1 MNKRQADYKK
11 LKLQSSSC
19 QAQVLL
25 SSSDPNSVKL
35 DKIPEYL
42 RDTVD
47 WFMGKTRRRD
57 RENAS
62 EESKLYL
69 QEPCLER
76 KVHEDDLL
84 SITEV
89 PSGLDANEWHALHTI
104 GFFEHINL
112 LYGTI
117 SEFCTLTTCPEMT
130 GPGPRVYM
138 WLDDRGKKSKLSAP
152 QYVDYVMTYVQK
164 VVNDETM
171 FPTKHGNE
179 FPNNFEV
186 VLKKVQK
193 LLFHVVAHIY
203 HSHFREIVLLG
214 LHAHLN
220 SIFAHIIEYNFFYHI
235 LDDKETEVLQDLV
248 HALKLAPDRSSV
260 NTTSGSEEITKEQS
274 TAEEAT
280 ANKSDDATKDSNE
293 DIVVDDG
300 ENNND
305 GDAFKENEKE
315 EAVTICDDSVDAV
328 EVLAQATSEE
338 STSHKSDENDK
349 SS

>member
-1 MNKRQADYKK
+1 MSRE
-11 LKLQSSSC
+11 
-19 QAQVLL
+19 L
-25 SSSDPNSVKL
+25 SGYWITVQFSLIIFEREGNHKGLKL

-47 WFMGKTRRRD
+47 WFMGKTRRKD
-57 RENAS
+57 RGENAS
-62 EESKLYL
+62 DESKLYL

-112 LYGTI
+112 LYGTV
-117 SEFCTLTTCPEMT
+117 SEFCNLTSCPEMV
-130 GPGPRVYM
+130 GPGPRTYM
-138 WLDDRGKKSKLSAP
+138 WVDDKGKKSKISAP

-164 VVNDETM
+164 VVNDETV

-179 FPNNFEV
+179 FPANFDV

-235 LDDKETEVLQDLV
+235 IEEKEIEVLQDLV
-248 HALKLAPDRSSV
+248 HALRLAPDKSSV
-260 NTTSGSEEITKEQS
+260 NISSCSEDTSKEEV
-274 TAEEAT
+274 
-280 ANKSDDATKDSNE
+280 ATKDFTE
-293 DIVVDDG
+293 EIIVEMKDETEEQG
-300 ENNND
+300 
-305 GDAFKENEKE
+305 
-315 EAVTICDDSVDAV
+315 EAVSEAVINCDESGTLSKEPTVGEPCEGSDS
-328 EVLAQATSEE
+328 ETNLT
-338 STSHKSDENDK
+338 KC
-349 SS
+349 

>member
-1 MNKRQADYKK
+1 
-11 LKLQSSSC
+11 
-19 QAQVLL
+19 
-25 SSSDPNSVKL
+25 
-35 DKIPEYL
+35 
-42 RDTVD
+42 
-47 WFMGKTRRRD
+47 MGKTRRRD

-112 LYGTI
+112 LYGTV
-117 SEFCTLTTCPEMT
+117 SEFCNLTSCPEMT
-130 GPGPRVYM
+130 GPGPRIYM
-138 WLDDRGKKSKLSAP
+138 WLDERGKKSKLSAP
-152 QYVDYVMTYVQK
+152 QYVDYVMTFVQK
-164 VVNDETM
+164 VVNDETV

-235 LDDKETEVLQDLV
+235 LDDKEIEVLQDLV
-248 HALKLAPDRSSV
+248 DALKLAPDRSSV
-260 NTTSGSEEITKEQS
+260 NTTSGSEETTKEQS
-274 TAEEAT
+274 TAEETTAT
-280 ANKSDDATKDSNE
+280 KSADATKETNE
-293 DIVVDDG
+293 EIVVDDG

-305 GDAFKENEKE
+305 GDGIKEKA
-315 EAVTICDDSVDAV
+315 EAVLNCDESVETV
-328 EVLAQATSEE
+328 EVLDPDE

>member
-1 MNKRQADYKK
+1 LREGKQKG
-11 LKLQSSSC
+11 L
-19 QAQVLL
+19 
-25 SSSDPNSVKL
+25 KL

-47 WFMGKTRRRD
+47 WFMGKTRRKD
-57 RENAS
+57 RGENAS
-62 EESKLYL
+62 ESKLYL

-112 LYGTI
+112 LYGTV
-117 SEFCTLTTCPEMT
+117 SEFCNLTSCPDMV
-130 GPGPRVYM
+130 GPGPRTYM
-138 WLDDRGKKSKLSAP
+138 WVDDKGKKSKISAP

-164 VVNDETM
+164 VVNDESV

-179 FPNNFEV
+179 FPANFDI

-235 LDDKETEVLQDLV
+235 IEEKEIEVLQDLV
-248 HALKLAPDRSSV
+248 HALRLAPDKSSV
-260 NTTSGSEEITKEQS
+260 NISSCSEDTSKEEV
-274 TAEEAT
+274 
-280 ANKSDDATKDSNE
+280 ATKDSTE
-293 DIVVDDG
+293 EIIVEMKDETEEQG
-300 ENNND
+300 
-305 GDAFKENEKE
+305 
-315 EAVTICDDSVDAV
+315 EAVSEAVINCD
-328 EVLAQATSEE
+328 ATLSSKEPTGGE
-338 STSHKSDENDK
+338 CCDGSDTETNLTK
-349 SS
+349 C

>member
-1 MNKRQADYKK
+1 MREGTQKG
-11 LKLQSSSC
+11 L
-19 QAQVLL
+19 
-25 SSSDPNSVKL
+25 KL

-47 WFMGKTRRRD
+47 WFMGKTRRKD
-57 RENAS
+57 RGENAS
-62 EESKLYL
+62 ESKLYL

-112 LYGTI
+112 LYGTV
-117 SEFCTLTTCPEMT
+117 SEFCNLTSCPDMV
-130 GPGPRVYM
+130 GPGPRTYM
-138 WLDDRGKKSKLSAP
+138 WVDDKGKKSKISAP

-164 VVNDETM
+164 VVNDETV

-179 FPNNFEV
+179 FPANFDI

-235 LDDKETEVLQDLV
+235 IEEKEIEVLQDLV
-248 HALKLAPDRSSV
+248 HALRLAPDKSSV
-260 NTTSGSEEITKEQS
+260 NISSCSEDTSKEEV
-274 TAEEAT
+274 
-280 ANKSDDATKDSNE
+280 ATKDSTE
-293 DIVVDDG
+293 EIIVEMKDETEEQG
-300 ENNND
+300 
-305 GDAFKENEKE
+305 
-315 EAVTICDDSVDAV
+315 EAVSEAVINCD
-328 EVLAQATSEE
+328 ATL
-338 STSHKSDENDK
+338 
-349 SS
+349 SSKEPTGGECCEGTEGTDTETNLTKC

>member
-1 MNKRQADYKK
+1 
-11 LKLQSSSC
+11 
-19 QAQVLL
+19 
-25 SSSDPNSVKL
+25 
-35 DKIPEYL
+35 
-42 RDTVD
+42 
-47 WFMGKTRRRD
+47 MGKTRRRD

-112 LYGTI
+112 LYGTV
-117 SEFCTLTTCPEMT
+117 SEFCNLTSCPEMT
-130 GPGPRVYM
+130 GPGPRIYM
-138 WLDDRGKKSKLSAP
+138 WLDERGKKSKLSAP
-152 QYVDYVMTYVQK
+152 QYVDYVMTFVQK
-164 VVNDETM
+164 VVNDETV

-235 LDDKETEVLQDLV
+235 LDDKEIEVLQDLV
-248 HALKLAPDRSSV
+248 DALKLAPDRSSV
-260 NTTSGSEEITKEQS
+260 NTTSGSEETTKEQS
-274 TAEEAT
+274 TAEETTAT
-280 ANKSDDATKDSNE
+280 KSADATKETNE
-293 DIVVDDG
+293 EIVVDDG

-305 GDAFKENEKE
+305 GDGIKEKE
-315 EAVTICDDSVDAV
+315 EAVLNCDESVETV
-328 EVLAQATSEE
+328 QVLDPDE
-338 STSHKSDENDK
+338 SSSHKSDENDK

>member
-1 MNKRQADYKK
+1 
-11 LKLQSSSC
+11 
-19 QAQVLL
+19 
-25 SSSDPNSVKL
+25 
-35 DKIPEYL
+35 
-42 RDTVD
+42 
-47 WFMGKTRRRD
+47 MGKARRKD

-76 KVHEDDLL
+76 KVQEDDLL
-84 SITEV
+84 CITEV

-112 LYGTI
+112 LYGTV
-117 SEFCTLTTCPEMT
+117 SEFCNLTSCPEMI

-164 VVNDETM
+164 TVNDETV
-171 FPTKHGNE
+171 FPTKHGND
-179 FPNNFEV
+179 FPANFET
-186 VLKKVQK
+186 VLKRVQK

-235 LDDKETEVLQDLV
+235 LEDKEVEVLQDLV
-248 HALKLAPDRSSV
+248 KALKLAPDKSSL
-260 NTTSGSEEITKEQS
+260 NTSSCSDDLTAKETSSAEEAKDPVAENTENSEKEISSTEEISRVEPSEEETKESEPAEKQPKESDKKEEDLKDQKKEDVEAVSKCDEDEGVVVEESGSEKGDR
-274 TAEEAT
+274 EER
-280 ANKSDDATKDSNE
+280 NDEDD
-293 DIVVDDG
+293 VVVVV
-300 ENNND
+300 
-305 GDAFKENEKE
+305 K
-315 EAVTICDDSVDAV
+315 
-328 EVLAQATSEE
+328 E
-338 STSHKSDENDK
+338 STPEPST
-349 SS
+349 

>member
-1 MNKRQADYKK
+1 
-11 LKLQSSSC
+11 
-19 QAQVLL
+19 
-25 SSSDPNSVKL
+25 
-35 DKIPEYL
+35 
-42 RDTVD
+42 
-47 WFMGKTRRRD
+47 MGKTRRRD

-112 LYGTI
+112 LYGTV
-117 SEFCTLTTCPEMT
+117 SEFCNLTSCPEMT
-130 GPGPRVYM
+130 GPGPRIYM
-138 WLDDRGKKSKLSAP
+138 WLDERGKKSKLSAP
-152 QYVDYVMTYVQK
+152 QYVDYVMTFVQK
-164 VVNDETM
+164 VVNDETV

-235 LDDKETEVLQDLV
+235 LDDKEIEVLQDLV
-248 HALKLAPDRSSV
+248 DALKLAPDRSSV
-260 NTTSGSEEITKEQS
+260 NTTSGSEETTKEQS
-274 TAEEAT
+274 TAEETTAT
-280 ANKSDDATKDSNE
+280 KSADATKETNE
-293 DIVVDDG
+293 EILVDDG

-305 GDAFKENEKE
+305 GDGLKEKA
-315 EAVTICDDSVDAV
+315 EAVLNCDESVETV
-328 EVLAQATSEE
+328 EVLDPDE

>member
-1 MNKRQADYKK
+1 
-11 LKLQSSSC
+11 
-19 QAQVLL
+19 
-25 SSSDPNSVKL
+25 
-35 DKIPEYL
+35 
-42 RDTVD
+42 
-47 WFMGKTRRRD
+47 MGKTRRRD

-112 LYGTI
+112 LYGTV
-117 SEFCTLTTCPEMT
+117 SEFCNLTSCPEMT
-130 GPGPRVYM
+130 GPGPRIYM
-138 WLDDRGKKSKLSAP
+138 WLDERGKKSKLSAP
-152 QYVDYVMTYVQK
+152 QYVDYVMTFVQK
-164 VVNDETM
+164 VVNDETV

-235 LDDKETEVLQDLV
+235 LDDKEIEVLQDLV
-248 HALKLAPDRSSV
+248 DALKLAPDRSSV
-260 NTTSGSEEITKEQS
+260 NTTSGSEETTKEQS
-274 TAEEAT
+274 TAEETTAT
-280 ANKSDDATKDSNE
+280 KSADATKETNE
-293 DIVVDDG
+293 EIVVDDG

-305 GDAFKENEKE
+305 GDEIKEKA
-315 EAVTICDDSVDAV
+315 EAVLNCDESVETV
-328 EVLAQATSEE
+328 EVLDPDE